1 LLVNGNGTGNGH
13 GNGTGNGNIE
23 RTSHLNIWP
32 SAIGPLTLSLGSL
45 WSLWSLPSPPA
56 ASRPDLL

>member
-32 SAIGPLTLSLGSL
+32 SGHQAVDVVPWVSLVPLVPAVPTSRQ
-45 WSLWSLPSPPA
+45 PP
-56 ASRPDLL
+56 